1 MEEYRAKMNEEYILL
16 RNNQGF
22 EKELERPKV
31 TKLEVPSTPQSSK
44 AFSSKGTWA
53 IVGDLMTSGWKE
65 NILSKNGSRK
75 GKVFPSKYCHRYV
88 F

>member
-31 TKLEVPSTPQSSK
+31 TKLEVPLTPQNSK
-44 AFSSKGTWA
+44 AF
-53 IVGDLMTSGWKE
+53 
-65 NILSKNGSRK
+65 
-75 GKVFPSKYCHRYV
+75 
-88 F
+88 